1 MYYPLSQLTTNL
13 STSNEEFILLDTG
26 ETYVGN
32 YYATSDGNYFTG
44 NTPQD
49 GPNLMLVQDVAN
61 NAQKDVEAGLEGSFT
76 TTNLDSIPN
85 TTINLL
91 PPTYQSAMSVPVNNA
106 PPPISSIQ
114 FPTEEEYNTGEF
126 VRYFLK
132 KSNTSQYMEVNNQT
146 YTNYI
151 NSNPNTQHQLYTPIK
166 INWDLTG
173 NPIDTYI
180 VNRNIVLLNQK
191 SQNLLGF
198 ESSFRGKFVK
208 YYKETTQNFFNTSGG
223 ELKVEIDNENYSGFY
238 HVNSNRGVLMEG
250 KFHKPTFHRVLVPF
264 KTDEIKQDVK
274 VKINNEVGTSIRKN
288 IQRKSGY

>member
-26 ETYVGN
+26 EAYTGN
-32 YYATSDGNYFTG
+32 YYSTSDGNYFTG

-49 GPNLMLVQDVAN
+49 GP
-61 NAQKDVEAGLEGSFT
+61 
-76 TTNLDSIPN
+76 
-85 TTINLL
+85 NLL

-106 PPPISSIQ
+106 PPPIPSIQ

-146 YTNYI
+146 YTNYS

-180 VNRNIVLLNQK
+180 VNRNIVL
-191 SQNLLGF
+191 
-198 ESSFRGKFVK
+198 FRGKFVK

>member
-13 STSNEEFILLDTG
+13 STSNGEFILLDNG

-61 NAQKDVEAGLEGSFT
+61 NSQKDVEAGLEGSFT
-76 TTNLDSIPN
+76 TTDLDLNLNS
-85 TTINLL
+85 TINLL
-91 PPTYQSAMSVPVNNA
+91 PPTYQSSIPFPVSSA
-106 PPPISSIQ
+106 PAPIASIT

-132 KSNTSQYMEVNNQT
+132 KSNSSLYIEVNNKT
-146 YTNYI
+146 YI
-151 NSNPNTQHQLYTPIK
+151 NYSNENPNTQYQLYTPIK

-180 VNRNIVLLNQK
+180 VNKNIVLLNEK

-198 ESSFRGKFVK
+198 EFSFRGKFVK
-208 YYKETTQNFFNTSGG
+208 YYKPTTQNFFNTSGG
-223 ELKVEIDNENYSGFY
+223 ELKVEIDSENYSGYY
-238 HVNSNRGVLMEG
+238 HVNSNRGVIMEG

-264 KTDEIKQDVK
+264 KSDEIKQDIK